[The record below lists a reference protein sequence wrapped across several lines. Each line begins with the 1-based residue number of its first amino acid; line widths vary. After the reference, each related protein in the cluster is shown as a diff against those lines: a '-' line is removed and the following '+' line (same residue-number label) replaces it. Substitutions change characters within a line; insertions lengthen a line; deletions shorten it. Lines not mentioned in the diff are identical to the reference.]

1 MNRFSPQ
8 RAFEIVSS
16 HMLIDHFDLVLDLE
30 KSHRVWA
37 YDSKYGKK
45 YLDLFS
51 FFASNPVG
59 YNHPKITEESFV
71 KKIARI
77 ALHKPSNSDII
88 TMEMAEFV
96 DTFYRIAGD
105 DFLPY
110 IFLIEGGALGIE
122 NALKASFDWKIKKN
136 FKKGYKEEKGTKVLH
151 FRECFHGRTG
161 YTMSLTNTDPVK
173 TGLYPKFNW
182 PRVTNPKIT
191 FPLNEKN
198 LEEVIKLE
206 EQAVDEIK
214 NAFKEYKD
222 DIAAILIEPIQGE
235 GGDNHFR
242 GEFLQKLRVLADEN
256 DCMLIFD
263 EVQTGVGLTGKM
275 WAFQHFD
282 VKPDML
288 CFGKKIQ
295 VGGFVSSKKIDEVED
310 NVFHTPGRINST
322 WGGNLTDMVRGA
334 KYLEIVKE
342 EKLDENADTVGKYF
356 LRRLEEIQDEMPELV
371 SNARGRGLM
380 IAFDCPTPEIRNK
393 LHRKIFENGALC
405 LKSGERGIRFR
416 PALIINKEEVD
427 EGIRIIR
434 KSLKELAQEKIG

>member
-1 MNRFSPQ
+1 MSNITPQ
-8 RAFEIVSS
+8 KSFEIISL
-16 HMLIDHFDLVLDLE
+16 HMLIDHFDLVLDLN
-30 KSHRVWA
+30 KSHGVWA
-37 YDSKYGKK
+37 YDSKKGRE

-59 YNHPKITEESFV
+59 YNHPKILEDNFV
-71 KKIARI
+71 KKIARV

-88 TMEMAEFV
+88 TIEMAEFV
-96 DTFYRIAGD
+96 ETFYRISAP

-136 FKKGYKEEKGTKVLH
+136 FKKGYKEERGKKVLH

-173 TGLYPKFNW
+173 TALYPKFDW
-182 PRVTNPKIT
+182 PRITNPKIK

-198 LEEVIKLE
+198 LEEVKKLE
-206 EQAVDEIK
+206 EQAVMEIK
-214 NAFKEYKD
+214 EAFKENKD
-222 DIAAILIEPIQGE
+222 DIAAIIIEPIQGE

-242 GEFLQKLRVLADEN
+242 GEFLQRLRTLADEN

-295 VGGFVSSKKIDEVED
+295 LGGFISSKRIDEVED
-310 NVFHTPGRINST
+310 NVFHKPGRVNST
-322 WGGNLTDMVRGA
+322 WGGNLTDMVRGGR
-334 KYLEIVKE
+334 YLEIIKE
-342 EKLDENADTVGKYF
+342 EKLDENAAIVGEYF
-356 LRRLEEIQDEMPELV
+356 LKKLEETQEEFPELV

-380 IAFDCPTPEIRNK
+380 LAFDLPTTELRNK
-393 LHRKIFENGALC
+393 LHRKIFENGALV
-405 LKSGERGIRFR
+405 LKAGEKSIRFR
-416 PALIINKEEVD
+416 PSLIIKKEEV
-427 EGIRIIR
+427 EEAIRIIK
-434 KSLKELAQEKIG
+434 KSLKELV